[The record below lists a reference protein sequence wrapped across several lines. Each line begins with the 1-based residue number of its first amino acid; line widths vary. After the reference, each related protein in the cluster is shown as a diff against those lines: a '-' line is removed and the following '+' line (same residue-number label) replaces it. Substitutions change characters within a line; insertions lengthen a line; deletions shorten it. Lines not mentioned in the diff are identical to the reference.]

1 MRDNYTFDE
10 AVDEIANQDIFYYDM
25 IENKFIKIENV
36 DDLLYYCYD
45 HDCYYSDIVDK
56 GDVGC

>member
-1 MRDNYTFDE
+1 VRDNYTFDE

-25 IENKFIKIENV
+25 SVNKFIKIESV
-36 DDLLYYCYD
+36 DDLLAFCYD
-45 HDCYYSDIVDK
+45 HDCYYGDIVDK